1 MKSKNT
7 SVSSDEVN
15 HPPALQETEQ
25 YQESNT
31 TAALERLPPRSI
43 SSYKW
48 VSQFNLHDNLDSQI
62 ELHEMSRHRMSDHSA
77 ENETP
82 TRSASASMR
91 RLSQSIRVV
100 GKLEESKPS
109 SMPKVNYHKFANVF
123 AKPLTDVEDF
133 VAPSFPKTDRG
144 TKFLKDA
151 LSEKFIFS
159 GLTDEELMLL
169 INAMH
174 RYKFHANEAII
185 EQGDTGDYFYVLR
198 KGQVRFLVDGT
209 NVGEA
214 SNGVSFG
221 ELALLYDSPRAATV
235 LAVSECLT
243 YRVDQHT
250 FRTLLASNKNQ
261 EEKKRVELLRR
272 VEIFNGIGSKELTK
286 IAEAMT
292 QIHLKDGKLIIRK
305 GDVGSV
311 FYIIQNGEVKI
322 SEIGL
327 GDDQC
332 GDRIL
337 KPGQYFGERA
347 LVTGE
352 KRSANATAIGS
363 CTLLWISKESFET
376 IIGSLENIINQT
388 NKKRMLMKVPSLSRI
403 NLQHHELNRLL
414 KMIVP
419 LTFRKDKTLLE
430 EGKPVINIRRGLYLI
445 VDGEII
451 VSSSKEK
458 VQSLKMGDFFG
469 EDMLNDDSEFTSPHT
484 ITVSANVIFDVLTL
498 DAICS
503 ALGGL
508 NRLRGVSARISNNL
522 DKSIT
527 STTFNKVTILGAG
540 TFGQV
545 WLVTDKKKHTPYALK
560 IQNKHEL
567 LESEQYHGALREKS
581 LMSSLNHPFIVQL
594 VNSFQDENNLFMVM
608 TFVQG
613 GELFNVI
620 HTDKTDGIPEVSAR
634 FYSANIYDA
643 LMYLHER
650 QILYR
655 DLKPENVLINEEDG
669 YCVLIDL
676 GFAKEVADK
685 TYTLCGTP
693 LYLAPEVILSR
704 GYDKSVDNWSFGAVI
719 FEMVA
724 GYSPFYSPDIDQMT
738 LFKRIA
744 PWQAVIMIFEIIRG

>member
-1 MKSKNT
+1 
-7 SVSSDEVN
+7 
-15 HPPALQETEQ
+15 
-25 YQESNT
+25 
-31 TAALERLPPRSI
+31 
-43 SSYKW
+43 
-48 VSQFNLHDNLDSQI
+48 
-62 ELHEMSRHRMSDHSA
+62 
-77 ENETP
+77 
-82 TRSASASMR
+82 
-91 RLSQSIRVV
+91 
-100 GKLEESKPS
+100 
-109 SMPKVNYHKFANVF
+109 
-123 AKPLTDVEDF
+123 
-133 VAPSFPKTDRG
+133 
-144 TKFLKDA
+144 
-151 LSEKFIFS
+151 
-159 GLTDEELMLL
+159 
-169 INAMH
+169 
-174 RYKFHANEAII
+174 
-185 EQGDTGDYFYVLR
+185 
-198 KGQVRFLVDGT
+198 
-209 NVGEA
+209 
-214 SNGVSFG
+214 
-221 ELALLYDSPRAATV
+221 
-235 LAVSECLT
+235 
-243 YRVDQHT
+243 
-250 FRTLLASNKNQ
+250 
-261 EEKKRVELLRR
+261 
-272 VEIFNGIGSKELTK
+272 
-286 IAEAMT
+286 
-292 QIHLKDGKLIIRK
+292 
-305 GDVGSV
+305 
-311 FYIIQNGEVKI
+311 
-322 SEIGL
+322 
-327 GDDQC
+327 
-332 GDRIL
+332 
-337 KPGQYFGERA
+337 
-347 LVTGE
+347 
-352 KRSANATAIGS
+352 
-363 CTLLWISKESFET
+363 
-376 IIGSLENIINQT
+376 
-388 NKKRMLMKVPSLSRI
+388 MKVPSLSSI
-403 NLQHHELNRLL
+403 NLQEHELNRLL

-451 VSSSKEK
+451 VTSSKGK

-469 EDMLNDDSEFTSPHT
+469 EDMLNDDSDFTSPHT
-484 ITVSANVIFDVLTL
+484 IIVSANAKFDVLTI

-508 NRLRGVSARISNNL
+508 HRLRGVSASISNNF

-704 GYDKSVDNWSFGAVI
+704 GYDKSVDNWSFGALI

-738 LFKRIA
+738 LFKRIVSADFSFPTEPSFHASAEVIDLVLKILVLNPSHRLGSLAGGNNDIRNHPWLASLSPSQMMAKKIKA
-744 PWQAVIMIFEIIRG
+744 PWKPNIADPTDTSNFEKYHNMQDKQALVHPALTSSQQNFFSSW